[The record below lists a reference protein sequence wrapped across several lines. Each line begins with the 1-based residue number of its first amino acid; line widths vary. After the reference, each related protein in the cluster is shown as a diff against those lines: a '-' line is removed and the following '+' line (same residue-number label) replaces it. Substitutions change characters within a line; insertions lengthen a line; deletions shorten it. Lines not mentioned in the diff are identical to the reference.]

1 MTIDKSLFGIF
12 HFFLNIDQHHV
23 TPINGINMCQV
34 LAANNFVEHMLNVI
48 GLAKRRL
55 LGAQQR
61 YEYYDDE
68 KTKSFLMR

>member
-1 MTIDKSLFGIF
+1 
-12 HFFLNIDQHHV
+12 
-23 TPINGINMCQV
+23 MCQV